1 MVWTLPANGAGPSVT
16 LAKRSHEG
24 SHTHL
29 AVVQKQQS
37 AGHQSEPA
45 PLAHFGHVDKVL
57 HGLHR
62 STINFSASH
71 RGKLTQSRAITY
83 ADRPPS
89 DIR

>member
-45 PLAHFGHVDKVL
+45 PLAHFGHIEKTDSIESNHL
-57 HGLHR
+57 C
-62 STINFSASH
+62 
-71 RGKLTQSRAITY
+71 
-83 ADRPPS
+83 RPPAV
-89 DIR
+89 RYPMNARR